1 MKTETLKDT
10 PGAEFMKQIK
20 FQFKKCDLKL
30 KIKKKIIF
38 FKSTVR
44 YENAFN
50 LSRKMVVVTATV

>member
-30 KIKKKIIF
+30 KIKKKNHLF
-38 FKSTVR
+38 
-44 YENAFN
+44 
-50 LSRKMVVVTATV
+50 